1 MLWLLLL
8 CQRLL
13 LFNSLSS
20 FGSEAVLQ
28 LVSHFREKKWKDFRD
43 YSNKPPT
50 LMFLID
56 LLKLHS
62 VWNITWPHSLTHRN
76 LFPAGRN
83 IWSVCVSV
91 CVCVCVCVY
100 FPYLILLCF
109 LGGRGAQGSTTNCW
123 CKGLVFRAH
132 LSELQTLTF
141 CMLLFP
147 PPLFSFSFPS
157 VGSGEVSLWTQ
168 KHFSW
173 DLVLKCP
180 LSSCHDL
187 LLFSSRTIWGFHYW
201 SEDMGR

>member
-91 CVCVCVCVY
+91 CVCVCVCTSHIWFCCAFREVEELKGQLLIADVRGWSSEHTWVSCKHWPSVCYY
-100 FPYLILLCF
+100 FPP
-109 LGGRGAQGSTTNCW
+109 S
-123 CKGLVFRAH
+123 
-132 LSELQTLTF
+132 
-141 CMLLFP
+141 LFIF
-147 PPLFSFSFPS
+147 FSFSGEWGGLSLNPKTFLLGFSSKMPS
-157 VGSGEVSLWTQ
+157 KQ
-168 KHFSW
+168 
-173 DLVLKCP
+173 
-180 LSSCHDL
+180 LSRFTS
-187 LLFSSRTIWGFHYW
+187 LLF
-201 SEDMGR
+201 

>member
-91 CVCVCVCVY
+91 CVCVCVY

-147 PPLFSFSFPS
+147 PLSFHFLFLQWG
-157 VGSGEVSLWTQ
+157 VGRSL
-168 KHFSW
+168 
-173 DLVLKCP
+173 
-180 LSSCHDL
+180 
-187 LLFSSRTIWGFHYW
+187 
-201 SEDMGR
+201 SEPKNISPGI